1 MDSAITHPA
10 SFRDPSGRIFKSGNT
25 LLRLVDVSYA
35 DAYDHLIAS
44 GLYDSLVSAGWLVAH
59 QERDDLQAAY
69 PDAHKIL
76 EPELVPV
83 ISYPYEWCF
92 SQYKDAALLT
102 LRIAQK
108 ALEHGMILKDASAF
122 NIQFLRGKPVLID
135 TLSFDL
141 YHPGKP
147 WDGYRQFCQHFLA
160 PLALAAH
167 VDIRFLKWMQS
178 SVDGMPLDLA
188 SRLLPWQT
196 RLDLGG
202 LGNHIHLHSRLQ
214 ATFSSSGKAIPQ
226 TPEVARAIL
235 DNLYTQ
241 LTKCV
246 TRLNWKLGG
255 TEWADYYDITNYSA
269 ESFRQKQDLVREY
282 LQHAN
287 PTRVWDMGANNG
299 YFSREASALGMETV
313 SSDIDYSAVEVNY
326 RKVREDGEDKLLP
339 LAVDLTNPTPAIG
352 WANTERD
359 ELPGRIQADLV
370 LALALIHH
378 ICISNNVPIRN
389 FLNYL
394 RGCARWAIVEF
405 VPKEDSQ
412 VQTLLRTRKDIFD
425 SYNLDAFLSQ
435 AAELFEVVQV
445 RKIPE
450 SEHHLVLL
458 RSVDAREA

>member
-1 MDSAITHPA
+1 MDSAISHSA
-10 SFRDPSGRIFKSGNT
+10 SFRDPSGRIFRSGNT

-102 LRIAQK
+102 LWIAQK

-167 VDIRFLKWMQS
+167 VDIRFLKWMQI

-246 TRLNWKLGG
+246 ARLNWKLGG

-282 LQHAN
+282 LLYAK

-299 YFSREASALGMETV
+299 YFSREASALGIETV

-339 LAVDLTNPTPAIG
+339 LVVDLTNPTPAIG

-378 ICISNNVPIRN
+378 ICISNNVPLSM
-389 FLNYL
+389 FFEYL
-394 RGCARWAIVEF
+394 SRAAKWAIIEF

-412 VQTLLRTRKDIFD
+412 VQKLLSTRKDIFPE
-425 SYNLDAFLSQ
+425 YHREGFL
-435 AAELFEVVQV
+435 AALTPFFEVV
-445 RKIPE
+445 KAEIIPG
-450 SEHHLVLL
+450 SQRYLTLL
-458 RSVDAREA
+458 RRNEAGQ